1 MPLFLLGAKKMTI
14 QVGEVGRK
22 RERVQYVPVFRVQ
35 LVREGSTKTRN
46 KELSSPS
53 AAADIMQDY
62 IGDTDREIFV
72 VAMLDTKNKVIGIN
86 TVSIGSLNS
95 STVHP
100 REVLKPAILSN
111 SAGIIISHNH
121 PSGDPTPSR
130 EDLDITKRLVD
141 ACELIGVQLLDHIV
155 IGDEYLS
162 FKEKGL
168 I

>member
-1 MPLFLLGAKKMTI
+1 MQLQI
-14 QVGEVGRK
+14 QGCEV
-22 RERVQYVPVFRVQ
+22 RERVKVQYIPVYRVQ
-35 LVREGSTKTRN
+35 LVRERNIKTDNRSIDN
-46 KELSSPS
+46 PVK
-53 AAADIMQDY
+53 AAEILKNY
-62 IGDTDREIFV
+62 IGETDREMFV

-95 STVHP
+95 SIVHP

-141 ACELIGVQLLDHIV
+141 ACELIGIKLLDHIV